1 MDLRNSITTLGNSL
15 ILSSNTNPTLTS
27 DASVPSE
34 PPSGLSSSSS
44 PSFPSS
50 SAPPILRY
58 VFGTPYP
65 PTSPDLPPL
74 ESSIR
79 CYTYR
84 SWESPL
90 LPYPYTTDAGWGCMV
105 RCTQMMISRVLQQS
119 SSSSSS
125 SSPSSPAPAAAG
137 LVEGS
142 GVAGLDLSTPF
153 MHGGTYG
160 LKRLLLIGARHDKY
174 PGEWYGPSTACRV
187 LRDVLEGVCGVKV
200 EDSGVVYESE
210 VLDLACGPEEVREA
224 RDDEDPLINCGGE
237 AEGREWKTPVL
248 LLVPARLGVERMSGK
263 GRKDLLEYFECRFSA
278 GCLGGTPRHAIYFYG
293 KEGCDLVGKDPHWVQ
308 QESGT
313 RERYDATCRRESVR
327 CGVDGVDPSL
337 AFSFYCRDGEEWK
350 DLKEWLRGW
359 GGLHL
364 EWARPDLGDWDGG
377 GEGEGSYED
386 EEEEDWEF
394 V

>member
-1 MDLRNSITTLGNSL
+1 MENSISNLAMDLRNSITTLGNSL

-125 SSPSSPAPAAAG
+125 SASSTSTSIPPPSTLSMPPTSPSTSSSPSS
-137 LVEGS
+137 S
-142 GVAGLDLSTPF
+142 TSSSSLSS
-153 MHGGTYG
+153 
-160 LKRLLLIGARHDKY
+160 A
-174 PGEWYGPSTACRV
+174 V
-187 LRDVLEGVCGVKV
+187 L
-200 EDSGVVYESE
+200 S
-210 VLDLACGPEEVREA
+210 
-224 RDDEDPLINCGGE
+224 
-237 AEGREWKTPVL
+237 
-248 LLVPARLGVERMSGK
+248 
-263 GRKDLLEYFECRFSA
+263 
-278 GCLGGTPRHAIYFYG
+278 
-293 KEGCDLVGKDPHWVQ
+293 
-308 QESGT
+308 
-313 RERYDATCRRESVR
+313 
-327 CGVDGVDPSL
+327 
-337 AFSFYCRDGEEWK
+337 
-350 DLKEWLRGW
+350 
-359 GGLHL
+359 
-364 EWARPDLGDWDGG
+364 
-377 GEGEGSYED
+377 
-386 EEEEDWEF
+386 
-394 V
+394 